1 MALPIANTTAAP
13 VNLHYSPQAAAYRAY
28 ADAHPG
34 TIAPLQAR
42 QQLREQLQAMQSVR
56 DRINCV
62 DGLGFCSTYLTKAL
76 QNLVHAIDALDLAEP
91 YPES

>member
-13 VNLHYSPQAAAYRAY
+13 ASLHYSPQAAAYRAY

-34 TIAPLQAR
+34 TITPAQAR
-42 QQLREQLQAMQSVR
+42 TKLREQALVMQRVR
-56 DRINCV
+56 DQINCV